1 MGKGTGLGRRK
12 PVFSEM
18 EKRKV
23 EHVLIFLR
31 PPGLGLQGP
40 KVIPDEV
47 NIYDTRLGRGIS
59 GVRTEHGRR

>member
-1 MGKGTGLGRRK
+1 M
-12 PVFSEM
+12 FSEM